1 MWTIVAQPGLT
12 TVIVD
17 FTGALS
23 PLLEGLLGVMALSA
37 GLLGALALREYPAQP
52 STSVVTPLPGADPE
66 AA

>member
-1 MWTIVAQPGLT
+1 MWTIGAQPGLT

-23 PLLEGLLGVMALSA
+23 PLLEGLLRRMALST
-37 GLLGALALREYPAQP
+37 GLLVALALRAYPAQP
-52 STSVVTPLPGADPE
+52 STSVVTRMPGADQE